1 MTSSDKTLGT
11 HSFLGGK
18 EKKKKQRRRIFNYT
32 YEYVVSTGI

>member
-18 EKKKKQRRRIFNYT
+18 KKKEEQRRRIFNYT
-32 YEYVVSTGI
+32 YEYVVFTRI